1 MIIEIKS
8 NEIWDEIKD
17 DVQHA
22 IQDMMPDIEFQDYD
36 DVARVV
42 NEEVEC
48 LLDGDCRYIVEDIA
62 DSQFDHRISDSLA
75 VFDESIK
82 KQFRE
87 LEQQISKL
95 QLQLKLANFKLRRSK

>member
-17 DVQHA
+17 DVQDA
-22 IQDMMPDIEFQDYD
+22 IQDSMSDLEFQDYD

-42 NEEVEC
+42 NEEVQYI
-48 LLDGDCRYIVEDIA
+48 LDGDCRYIVEDIA

-75 VFDESIK
+75 VFDEPIK
-82 KQFRE
+82 KRFHE
-87 LEQQISKL
+87 LEREISKL
-95 QLQLKLANFKLRRSK
+95 QSQLKLANFKLRRSK